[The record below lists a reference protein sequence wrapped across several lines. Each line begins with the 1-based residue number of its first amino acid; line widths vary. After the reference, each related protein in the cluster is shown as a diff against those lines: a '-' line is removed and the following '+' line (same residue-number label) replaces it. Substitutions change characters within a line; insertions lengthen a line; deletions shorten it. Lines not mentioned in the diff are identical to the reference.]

1 MERILSILIDMCCM
15 PTDLQMI
22 EVCTLKCQLE
32 PQSSRMHF
40 CGDYIKQIH
49 SIERCKTCVMEAA
62 GGRNTLSKTT
72 LSKNEFRLFF
82 MESCVISRDAPL
94 SKIPLLKNYAL

>member
-1 MERILSILIDMCCM
+1 MQHSQLSLTEYFEMQPWKEFSQILIDMCCM

-72 LSKNEFRLFF
+72 LSKNEFREFF
-82 MESCVISRDAPL
+82 
-94 SKIPLLKNYAL
+94 